1 MSLMW
6 VEHLSVVVLGMII
19 GTLMGERLGTV
30 LIPFMGSDD
39 IGISVLPPLIMQ
51 VNWSGLLSTYLSM
64 GVVFAMVTVI
74 SVLVARKISLNRL
87 LRLGE
92 K

>member
-1 MSLMW
+1 MC
-6 VEHLSVVVLGMII
+6 I
-19 GTLMGERLGTV
+19 R
-30 LIPFMGSDD
+30 DR
-39 IGISVLPPLIMQ
+39 LPPLVMQ

-74 SVLVARKISLNRL
+74 SVLVAMKISLNRL